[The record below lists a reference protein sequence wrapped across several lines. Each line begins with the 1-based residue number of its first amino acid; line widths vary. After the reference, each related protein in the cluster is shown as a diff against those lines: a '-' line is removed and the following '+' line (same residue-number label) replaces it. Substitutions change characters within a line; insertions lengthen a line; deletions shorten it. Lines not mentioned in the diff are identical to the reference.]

1 MNESDRPQLLAL
13 AAGLGLVGLLAC
25 VSLFVG
31 VSDVTPGRLLDP
43 ATREA
48 ALETLL
54 WSRLPRTFALM
65 LAGSALSV
73 AGVIMQLLAR
83 NRFVEPSM
91 VGTVESAGL
100 GTLLM
105 LLFFPGAA
113 VMAKTLVAAAFA
125 LAGTALFFRIL
136 RAVPPHAPL
145 LVPLT
150 GIMFGGIIG
159 SVTAYLAYRMNL
171 LQALGAWRNGDFS
184 LVIAGRYE
192 LLWLTLGA
200 TIAAYVA
207 ADRFTIAGLG
217 ADMSRNLGLDYGRA
231 RALGLAI
238 VAVVTAV
245 VVTTVGSI
253 PFIGL
258 VVPNLVSLAM
268 GDNLRRTLP
277 FVALSGAGLVLAC
290 DIAGRLVVAPYEI
303 PVGTVFGVL
312 GSLVFLTLLL
322 RRTGHAG

>member
-1 MNESDRPQLLAL
+1 MHKRHAAL
-13 AAGLGLVGLLAC
+13 AAGLGLVGLAAF
-25 VSLFVG
+25 VSLFIG
-31 VSDVTPGRLLDP
+31 VSDVSPARLFDP
-43 ATREA
+43 QTRAA
-48 ALETLL
+48 ALATLVD
-54 WSRLPRTFALM
+54 SRLPRTIALM
-65 LAGSALSV
+65 LAGSALSI

-100 GTLLM
+100 GILVMM
-105 LLFFPGAA
+105 LVFPAAA
-113 VMAKTLVAAAFA
+113 VVTKTLAAAAFA
-125 LAGTALFFRIL
+125 LVGTALFFRLL

-150 GIMFGGIIG
+150 GIMFGGIVG
-159 SVTAYLAYRMNL
+159 SVTAFIAYRFGL
-171 LQALGAWRNGDFS
+171 LQSLSAWRNGDFS
-184 LVIAGRYE
+184 LVISGRYE
-192 LLWLTLGA
+192 LLWLTFAA

-217 ADMSRNLGLDYGRA
+217 SDVSRNLGLDYGRA
-231 RALGLAI
+231 RAFGLAI

-245 VVTTVGSI
+245 VVSTVGSI

-258 VVPNLVSLAM
+258 IVPNLVSLAM

-277 FVALSGAGLVLAC
+277 WIALSGAGLVLVC
-290 DIAGRLVVAPYEI
+290 DIAGRLVVSPYEI

-312 GSLVFLTLLL
+312 GSLVFLVLLL
-322 RRTGHAG
+322 RRNGHAG